1 MHAHSSHVDGHTV
14 GLTPD
19 TRFGPA
25 SGRDARDFIVTVV
38 PYVIITTEMV
48 MPKIYSSGC
57 RKLPN
62 QRRSSVSS
70 LRCCLILQLIQDN
83 MRTLARKRGIMCVSS
98 KFS

>member
-25 SGRDARDFIVTVV
+25 SGRDTPDFIVTVV

-48 MPKIYSSGC
+48 MPKFILLGAG
-57 RKLPN
+57 N
-62 QRRSSVSS
+62 S
-70 LRCCLILQLIQDN
+70 LNKEDLVYLL
-83 MRTLARKRGIMCVSS
+83 
-98 KFS
+98 